1 MHNQMPQEIEVW
13 YIIPAIRRELAKSM
27 IELGLTQKQVA
38 KRMGITEAAVSQYL
52 SSKRAKEVVF
62 SNAVL
67 EEIKKSAKKI
77 TEDKSTIVPEMM
89 RLTKLTGVMHLMC
102 DLHKKQDA
110 SLPKGC
116 DICFEDDL
124 IQVSKKNSKKKCL
137 NGD

>member
-13 YIIPAIRRELAKSM
+13 YIIPAIRRELTKSM

-67 EEIKKSAKKI
+67 DEIRKSAKKI

-89 RLTKLTGVMHLMC
+89 RLTKLTGVMQVMC
-102 DLHKKQDA
+102 GLHKKQDA
-110 SLPKGC
+110 NLPKGC
-116 DICFEDDL
+116 DVCFEDDL
-124 IQVSKKNSKKKCL
+124 IQV
-137 NGD
+137 

>member
-1 MHNQMPQEIEVW
+1 MPQEIEVW

-27 IELGLTQKQVA
+27 VDLGLTQKQVA

-67 EEIKKSAKKI
+67 EEIRKSAEKI
-77 TEDKSTIVPEMM
+77 TEDKSTAVPEMM
-89 RLTKLTGVMHLMC
+89 RLTKLTGVMQVMC
-102 DLHKKQDA
+102 DLHKKQDV

-116 DICFEDDL
+116 DICFEEDL
-124 IQVSKKNSKKKCL
+124 IQVSKK
-137 NGD
+137 